1 MNEMA
6 MAVALLVCGDALFA
20 LHVASVGAATYAPEM
35 EKNNEAYWMWCFDDA
50 RNIVKPIIEEKEDKI
65 ATKPRQW

>member
-35 EKNNEAYWMWCFDDA
+35 EKNNEAY
-50 RNIVKPIIEEKEDKI
+50 
-65 ATKPRQW
+65 